1 MRINPVLQN
10 EMKRSMRSMK
20 ASWIIFAVNL
30 LLTIVAVTTY
40 FGIGGPRGYLTS
52 GQFRF
57 PVRCY
62 MMMAYV
68 LFVMVC
74 LLVPG
79 VAGGSIVIER
89 ERRTL
94 DILLTT
100 QLSPWKIIIGKLE
113 SSLCMIF
120 LISFSAL
127 PAVSLILVF
136 GGVSLWDLLMLV
148 CILVVSGIYVGSI
161 GIFCSAIMKK
171 TTVATITS
179 YTMVLALTVGT
190 IVIIMAVSYL
200 MGIRAEQMGDYGAI
214 NIGGWIYI
222 MLLNPLVS
230 YFGLLTGQVG
240 SGYELLELFSRVG
253 EYSGDQIVVHM
264 LVISIAV
271 QMLISCI
278 LLLLAGININPL
290 RK

>member
-1 MRINPVLQN
+1 MRINPVLEN
-10 EMKRSMRSMK
+10 EMKRSMRSVK
-20 ASWIIFAVNL
+20 TSWIIFAVNL

-68 LFVMVC
+68 LFAMVC

-113 SSLCMIF
+113 ASLCMIF
-120 LISFSAL
+120 LISAL

-171 TTVATITS
+171 ATVATITS
-179 YTMVLALTVGT
+179 YTIVLALMAGT
-190 IVIIMAVSYL
+190 ILIIMAAGYL

-214 NIGGWIYI
+214 NIGSWIYI

-240 SGYELLELFSRVG
+240 SGYELLELLSRVG
-253 EYSGDQIVVHM
+253 EYSGDFIVVHM
-264 LVISIAV
+264 LVISMTV

-278 LLLLAGININPL
+278 LLILAGININPL